1 MVAPGEN
8 VEGVLGLRALHQ
20 GDQGTGEQQRGG
32 AFALAAE
39 PMGKL
44 HGPLLSG
51 RFSEGRGDARR
62 ALSAVLRH
70 GELACLKKMNELQI

>member
-1 MVAPGEN
+1 
-8 VEGVLGLRALHQ
+8 
-20 GDQGTGEQQRGG
+20 
-32 AFALAAE
+32 
-39 PMGKL
+39 MGKL

-51 RFSEGRGDARR
+51 RFSEGRGNARR